1 MKLSKFRI
9 YNASAGAGKTY
20 TLVKEFLKI
29 CLAGDV
35 ASQYRNILAIT
46 FTNKAANEMKERIV
60 QKLEVFADEK
70 ESVKDPMFLQLPE
83 DMGVSSV
90 KLSYASQA
98 ALKSILH
105 NYSAFSVSTID
116 KFTNRLIRSF
126 SQDLKLSSNYEV
138 ELDTDDLLR
147 EAVDRMLADLR
158 EGDATSKVLLEFIN
172 DKLSEGKSPRPEQ
185 SLLAMGKNLFDE
197 SAYPYLKLLKGFGKE
212 EVMKAAGK
220 LRREKKEWEDKW
232 SNEASEILEF
242 IDQNGIK
249 KEHFSGKHLHNFIE
263 YVENKVVDKWPT
275 SSTVVKFVFNGEPFY
290 AKTKAKDLAPLFDP
304 IEDVLRKRLTG
315 LFTEMVEVFP
325 RYHLITKILKD
336 VYSLAVLA
344 EIDKNLQEVKEE
356 SNKLPIGEFN
366 KLISDK
372 LENEPT
378 AYLFEKLGD
387 RYQYFFVD
395 EFQDTSV
402 LQWRNLLP
410 LINNA
415 LSASGSAMIVG
426 DAKQSIYRWRGGE
439 VGQFIDLSN
448 DVDPSNKVLL
458 NGEEIELY
466 TRETINLGSNY
477 RSRKNVVEFNND
489 FFTKS
494 GDLMQEEIFKEIY
507 AASNQNVERNDGGYV
522 CLKQLEY
529 DKETYDQQQCEEVL
543 GVISDA
549 LSRNYALGDITVIT
563 RKKDYLAI
571 LAEFL
576 LDNGIKVI
584 SPDSLLLDQ
593 SEEVRSLVSFLKFL
607 SRPDDFAA
615 RWDFLSSLWM
625 LDAVKEKYVEEH
637 EFISSHVKST
647 PAELNSA
654 LAEIISGYNYQE
666 LLQQGLLD
674 KVYLLAK
681 WFKLDVQGNPFLHTF
696 VDKVSDFQ
704 NNKKGGEAEF
714 CRYWDDKGSRQSIA
728 LPDGVDA
735 VNLMTVHKSK
745 GLEFPITIVPFADW
759 LSTSEPN
766 GSSAWISLETH
777 DMAELPVARV
787 SLSENENAH
796 EDYQG
801 LHRRNKSLVYLDNLN
816 LAYVAFT
823 RAVDELYVFGS
834 KGKHK
839 DKQNLTMYIS
849 QYFQNKGV
857 EGLLLEVGDRVLKQS
872 HDENDN
878 ALMWQNYDAVSW
890 QDRLRIT
897 IDAPL
902 DWTSGESESTSYGKK
917 VHGVFAK
924 LNGTRSVEEILDEEV
939 FLGRLTNDE
948 STALKA
954 LVGSVLAN
962 PEVAPYFRRDI
973 RVLNEADILLPGKG
987 SLRPDRLSLD
997 GEKVHIIDY
1006 KTGVS
1011 NTHHQQQLDEYAGVL
1026 SQMGLTIGDKVLIY
1040 LNERPEVVKW

>member
-1 MKLSKFRI
+1 MSKFKI

-20 TLVKEFLKI
+20 TLVKEFLRI
-29 CLAGDV
+29 CLKGENAN
-35 ASQYRNILAIT
+35 QYRQILAIT

-60 QKLEVFADEK
+60 QKLETFANEQ
-70 ESVKDPMFLQLPE
+70 ESIQDPMFFQLAEELQVPHIR
-83 DMGVSSV
+83 
-90 KLSYASQA
+90 LSYAAQA

-138 ELDTDDLLR
+138 ELDTDELLR
-147 EAVDRMLADLR
+147 EAVDRMLADLM

-197 SAYPYLKLLKGFGKE
+197 AAYPYLKHLKGFGKE
-212 EVMKAAGK
+212 EIMKAAGK
-220 LRREKKEWEDKW
+220 LRKEKKDWEDKW
-232 SNEASEILEF
+232 SDEALEMMTLIHSQGIERMDFSSGTVYNYIL
-242 IDQNGIK
+242 
-249 KEHFSGKHLHNFIE
+249 NF
-263 YVENKVVDKWPT
+263 VERDSSKWPINKTLEKVVFD
-275 SSTVVKFVFNGEPFY
+275 GAPFY
-290 AKTKAKDLAPLFDP
+290 AKTKAKNLAPKFNP
-304 IEDVLRKRLTG
+304 IEDELRTRLEK
-315 LFTEMVEVFP
+315 LVKEVVEVFP

-356 SNKLPIGEFN
+356 ENKLPIGEFN

-387 RYQYFFVD
+387 RYQYFFID

-415 LSASGSAMIVG
+415 LSANGSAMIVG

-458 NGEEIELY
+458 NGEEMELY
-466 TRETINLGSNY
+466 SRETLNLGSNY

-489 FFTKS
+489 FFTNS
-494 GDLMQEEIFKEIY
+494 ADLMQEEVFKDIY
-507 AASNQNVERNDGGYV
+507 AASNQNVERQDGGYV
-522 CLKQLEY
+522 CLKQIEY
-529 DKETYDQQQCEEVL
+529 DKETYEQQQCEESL
-543 GVISDA
+543 AVIQDA
-549 LSRNYALGDITVIT
+549 ISRGYTLSDITIIT
-563 RKKDYLAI
+563 RKKDYLAA

-576 LDNGIKVI
+576 LDKGIKVI
-584 SPDSLLLDQ
+584 SPDSLLLEQ
-593 SEEVRSLVSFLKFL
+593 SQEVRSLVSFLKFL
-607 SRPDDFAA
+607 CRPDDFAS
-615 RWDFLSSLWM
+615 RWDFLSSLWA
-625 LDAVKEKYVEEH
+625 LDVIKEKYKEEH
-637 EFISSHVKST
+637 RFISSHVKSN
-647 PAELNSA
+647 PVELNSA
-654 LAEIISGYNYQE
+654 LSGIIPNYSYPE

-674 KVYLLAK
+674 KVYLLAR

-714 CRYWDDKGSRQSIA
+714 CRHWDDKGSRQSIA

-759 LSTSEPN
+759 LSTREPN
-766 GSSAWISLETH
+766 GSSAWMNLESH
-777 DMAELPVARV
+777 DMAGLPVARV
-787 SLSENENAH
+787 SLSENANAH
-796 EDYQG
+796 EDYQN
-801 LHRRNKSLVYLDNLN
+801 LHLRNKGLVYLDNLN

-834 KGKHK
+834 KGKPK
-839 DKQNLTMYIS
+839 ESSNLTIYIS
-849 QYFQNKGV
+849 QYFRNKGV
-857 EGLLLEVGDRVLKQS
+857 EGLMLEVGERGQKRQEDVK
-872 HDENDN
+872 DN
-878 ALMWQNYDAVSW
+878 ALMWKNYEAVSW

-902 DWTSGESESTSYGKK
+902 DWNAGESEGTSYGKK

-924 LNGTRSVEEILDEEV
+924 LDGKASVEEIIDNEV
-939 FLGRLTNDE
+939 ILGRLTNEE
-948 STALKA
+948 SEPLKT
-954 LVGSVLAN
+954 LIDSVLAN
-962 PEVAPYFRRDI
+962 PEVMPYFAEGVG
-973 RVLNEADILLPGKG
+973 VLNEKDILLPKKG
-987 SLRPDRLSLD
+987 SLRPDRLSVVD
-997 GEKVHIIDY
+997 GVVHIIDY

-1011 NTHHQQQLDEYAGVL
+1011 DPNHQKQLDAYSDVL
-1026 SQMGLTIGDKVLIY
+1026 LEMGFKVGDKVLIY
-1040 LNERPEVVKW
+1040 LNENPEVVKW